1 MMREENARAEAS
13 VRVARGGVPARTTT
27 GAEANTTVF
36 RVPSEEPGAS
46 ERTGGACRSAFLPHK
61 PPGERVF
68 AYRRLY
74 SYYVS
79 FVS

>member
-36 RVPSEEPGAS
+36 RVPSEAT
-46 ERTGGACRSAFLPHK
+46 RRQRADRRCLPLSL
-61 PPGERVF
+61 PPSQAPWREGIC
-68 AYRRLY
+68 L
-74 SYYVS
+74 
-79 FVS
+79 